1 MHSYGEII
9 VDVNTM
15 MTLDLN
21 VDLYVDLHADLQTVH
36 YGKLGDKLRPGLN
49 AYSSIDFNGD
59 IKKCIK
65 SELEVI

>member
-1 MHSYGEII
+1 MHFYGEII
-9 VDVNTM
+9 VHVNTR

-21 VDLYVDLHADLQTVH
+21 VDLHVDLEAVH
-36 YGKLGDKLRPGLN
+36 YGKLGDELRPGLN

-65 SELEVI
+65 S

>member
-21 VDLYVDLHADLQTVH
+21 ADINGEIGVN
-36 YGKLGDKLRPGLN
+36 LRPGLN
-49 AYSSIDFNGD
+49 AY
-59 IKKCIK
+59 
-65 SELEVI
+65 